1 MRDMLLELELTG
13 RCQLHCQH
21 CYAGSGPTGAH
32 GTMTTDQWR
41 QVVNQAAEVGAGMV
55 QLIGGE
61 PTLHPDFAQLLAYA
75 IDAGLKVEVF
85 SNLVHVA
92 PAWWALLE
100 HPGVM
105 LATSYYSDDPAEHDR
120 ITGRRG
126 SHARTLANIAE
137 AVRRQI
143 PIRVGMVFVLDGQR
157 VEQAS
162 RQLRAMGVRHV
173 VADRL
178 RRVGRGATGTMPG
191 VAELCGWCGRGRAAV
206 SPTGDVSPCVI
217 ARWLVAGNVRRQ
229 SLGEILDGPSWTACL
244 AVIPARTQGGCPPH
258 NGGDCDPACDPTAR
272 PRCAP
277 EFEPEYA

>member
-21 CYAGSGPTGAH
+21 CYADSGPTGTH
-32 GTMTTDQWR
+32 GTMSTNQWR
-41 QVVNQAAEVGAGMV
+41 QVITQAAELGVGTV

-61 PTLHPDFAQLLAYA
+61 PTLHPDFAQLLAHA

-85 SNLVHVA
+85 SNLVRVA
-92 PAWWALLE
+92 PAWWTLLE
-100 HPGVM
+100 HPGVT
-105 LATSYYSDDPAEHDR
+105 LATSYYSDDPAEHDQ

-137 AVRRQI
+137 AMRREI
-143 PIRVGMVFVLDGQR
+143 PIRAGIVSVLDGQR

-178 RRVGRGATGTMPG
+178 RRVGRGAARTMPS
-191 VAELCGWCGRGRAAV
+191 VAELCGWCGCSRAAV

-217 ARWLVAGNVRRQ
+217 GRWLVAGNVSRQ
-229 SLGEILDGPSWTACL
+229 PLGEILNGPSWTACM
-244 AVIPARTQGGCPPH
+244 AAIPPRTQGGCPPH

-277 EFEPEYA
+277 EFEPDHA